1 MDAQISDEIKE
12 HYDSILN
19 YTIDLTYDWW
29 TYRTL
34 FGHSED
40 RLKLLQEYT
49 SHFFR
54 VVHDAL
60 LEKVILGIAR
70 LQDPS
75 KSCGRDNHS
84 CEYFVNECEKHGL
97 QNLAALLSDA
107 LADARASAK
116 KITQYR
122 HKRVAHRDVS
132 LRHSDT
138 LSPGSRA
145 EIAEVIACHQRFMQ
159 LACNSF
165 QPDTE
170 LGWDI
175 ISHSDAESIVA
186 VLKGYFAFQRFERD
200 DWQKAREYEDH
211 EFRDA

>member
-1 MDAQISDEIKE
+1 MDAQISDEIKG

-122 HKRVAHRDVS
+122 HKRVAHRDLS
-132 LRHSDT
+132 LRHSDSVISNSHRVF
-138 LSPGSRA
+138 LQIDAAVVAAKICLRAANYSGVEHGGASCSRLFPPLH
-145 EIAEVIACHQRFMQ
+145 CPRRLDDRKSLRFWRP
-159 LACNSF
+159 ASF
-165 QPDTE
+165 
-170 LGWDI
+170 G
-175 ISHSDAESIVA
+175 
-186 VLKGYFAFQRFERD
+186 
-200 DWQKAREYEDH
+200 
-211 EFRDA
+211 